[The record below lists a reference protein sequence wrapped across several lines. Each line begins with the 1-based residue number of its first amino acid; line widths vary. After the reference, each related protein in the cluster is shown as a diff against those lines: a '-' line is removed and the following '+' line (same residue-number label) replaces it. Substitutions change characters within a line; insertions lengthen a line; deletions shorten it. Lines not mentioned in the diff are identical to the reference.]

1 MTRSVRHSV
10 ALAAI
15 AVFALTACSGDDE
28 PTTVAVSNISGT
40 GEALVTTEGRALY
53 TTEQDA
59 GGKPACV
66 TESCVAM
73 WVPLTVPADQDPTG
87 PESVSGRLGT
97 VARPDGARQVT
108 LDSKPLYTFTLDK
121 DTGKATTCPTP
132 STAPRSTGRSPP
144 PAGPRPP
151 ASPRTQ
157 AVTDTRLRPKN
168 RGR

>member
-28 PTTVAVSNISGT
+28 PTTVAVSHISGT

-121 DTGKATTCPTP
+121 DTGKATGNNLSDTFDGT
-132 STAPRSTGRSPP
+132 TFHWQV
-144 PAGPRPP
+144 
-151 ASPRTQ
+151 ASPGGAAPTSE
-157 AVTDTRLRPKN
+157 PEN
-168 RGR
+168 PGGY

>member
-1 MTRSVRHSV
+1 MTRSVRRSLV
-10 ALAAI
+10 LAAI
-15 AVFALTACSGDDE
+15 AVLALSACSGDDE

-53 TTEQDA
+53 TTEQDT

-121 DTGKATTCPTP
+121 DAGKATGNNLSDTFDGTTFHWQVATPGGSAPTSDP
-132 STAPRSTGRSPP
+132 ENPG
-144 PAGPRPP
+144 GY
-151 ASPRTQ
+151 
-157 AVTDTRLRPKN
+157 
-168 RGR
+168 